1 MTNPYP
7 VTAVVAMARNR
18 VIGDG
23 EKLLWHL
30 PGDLP
35 RVKALTMGRPLIMG
49 RRTYLS
55 IGRPLPG
62 RATIVLTRQSDWS
75 ADGVMTAKSLD
86 QAIEMA
92 AAWID
97 ARKGLNMF
105 HKVGV
110 PVLGLIENMSYFVCP
125 SCGDTSHIF
134 GHGGA
139 EAEASRLSLPFLGKI
154 PLEMEIRETAD
165 AGTPIVNSQPDS
177 PHAKAYMDIAK
188 SVVSSLD
195 TAASQAPK
203 ITIN

>member
-23 EKLLWHL
+23 EQLLWHL

-62 RATIVLTRQSDWS
+62 RATIVLTRQNDWS
-75 ADGVMTAKSLD
+75 ADGVITASDLD
-86 QAIEMA
+86 DAIDKA

-97 ARKGLNMF
+97 ADPSREREIIIFGGGEIYSAFLPRTDKIDLTEIDLAPEGDAKF
-105 HKVGV
+105 
-110 PVLGLIENMSYFVCP
+110 PAIDP
-125 SCGDTSHIF
+125 SCWRETGRDDRPASGDTPAHAF
-134 GHGGA
+134 VQ
-139 EAEASRLSLPFLGKI
+139 
-154 PLEMEIRETAD
+154 LER
-165 AGTPIVNSQPDS
+165 V
-177 PHAKAYMDIAK
+177 
-188 SVVSSLD
+188 
-195 TAASQAPK
+195 
-203 ITIN
+203 

>member
-23 EKLLWHL
+23 EQLLWHL

-62 RATIVLTRQSDWS
+62 RATIVLTRQNDWS
-75 ADGVMTAKSLD
+75 ADGVITASDLD
-86 QAIEMA
+86 DAINKA

-97 ARKGLNMF
+97 AD
-105 HKVGV
+105 
-110 PVLGLIENMSYFVCP
+110 P
-125 SCGDTSHIF
+125 SREREIIIFGGGEIYSAFLPRTDKIDLTEIDLAPEGDAKFPAIDPSRWRETGRDDRPASGDTPAHAF
-134 GHGGA
+134 VQ
-139 EAEASRLSLPFLGKI
+139 
-154 PLEMEIRETAD
+154 LER
-165 AGTPIVNSQPDS
+165 V
-177 PHAKAYMDIAK
+177 
-188 SVVSSLD
+188 
-195 TAASQAPK
+195 
-203 ITIN
+203 

>member
-35 RVKALTMGRPLIMG
+35 RVKVLTMGRPLIMG

-75 ADGVMTAKSLD
+75 EDGVMTATSLD

-97 ARKGLNMF
+97 EDDSREKEIIIFGGGEIYDAFLPRTDRIDLTEIDLAPEGDAKFPALTASDWRE
-105 HKVGV
+105 VGRDDR
-110 PVLGLIENMSYFVCP
+110 PAE
-125 SCGDTSHIF
+125 GDTPAHAF
-134 GHGGA
+134 VQ
-139 EAEASRLSLPFLGKI
+139 
-154 PLEMEIRETAD
+154 LERIR
-165 AGTPIVNSQPDS
+165 
-177 PHAKAYMDIAK
+177 
-188 SVVSSLD
+188 
-195 TAASQAPK
+195 
-203 ITIN
+203 